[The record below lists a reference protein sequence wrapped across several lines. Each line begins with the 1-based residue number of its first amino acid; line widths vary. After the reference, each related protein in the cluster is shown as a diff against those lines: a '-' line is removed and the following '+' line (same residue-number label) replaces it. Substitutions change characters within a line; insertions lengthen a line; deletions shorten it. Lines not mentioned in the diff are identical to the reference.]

1 MRIENALLSQSL
13 IESSKPLEKKEVTSD
28 SARQNTLLED
38 SKSFIPSPLSSSGT
52 YSVRSLKAA
61 VDYHAK
67 FLTVAESNL
76 QAVQHSAMI
85 PQVILDRLNGG
96 H

>member
-13 IESSKPLEKKEVTSD
+13 IESSKQLEKKEVTSED
-28 SARQNTLLED
+28 GKNNAILED
-38 SKSFIPSPLSSSGT
+38 LNSPISSPLGSGGT
-52 YSVRSLKAA
+52 YSVASLKAA

-67 FLTVAESNL
+67 FLTVAENNL

-85 PQVILDRLNGG
+85 PQVIIDRLNGR
-96 H
+96 